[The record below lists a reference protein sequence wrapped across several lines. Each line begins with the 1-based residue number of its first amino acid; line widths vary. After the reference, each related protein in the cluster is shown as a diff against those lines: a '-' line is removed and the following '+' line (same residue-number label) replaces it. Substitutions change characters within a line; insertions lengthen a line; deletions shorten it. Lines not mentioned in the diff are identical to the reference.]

1 MGLWLQCPG
10 CQTKNPLSLRVCPVC
25 GRSLD
30 NLPPELR
37 VYVIGPAEAPAPAPE
52 TPAVA
57 PEAGVPE
64 TTATEAAAEPEAAGE
79 PEAAP
84 APEAPKAVKKP
95 KKTRKKKG

>member
-10 CQTKNPLSLRVCPVC
+10 CQTKNPLALRVCPVC

-37 VYVIGPAEAPAPAPE
+37 VYVIGPAEAPAAAPE
-52 TPAVA
+52 TVAAA
-57 PEAGVPE
+57 PEA
-64 TTATEAAAEPEAAGE
+64 AAAEPPAA

-84 APEAPKAVKKP
+84 ASEAPKAVKKP

>member
-37 VYVIGPAEAPAPAPE
+37 VYVIGPAETPPPARAPE
-52 TPAVA
+52 TVTAAPAA
-57 PEAGVPE
+57 
-64 TTATEAAAEPEAAGE
+64 AAAEATASPAEAA
-79 PEAAP
+79 

>member
-10 CQTKNPLSLRVCPVC
+10 CQTKNPLALRVCPVC

-37 VYVIGPAEAPAPAPE
+37 VYVIGPAEAPAPAPVPE
-52 TPAVA
+52 TVASA
-57 PEAGVPE
+57 PEA
-64 TTATEAAAEPEAAGE
+64 AAAEPPAASAEA
-79 PEAAP
+79 PP
-84 APEAPKAVKKP
+84 PEAPKAVKKP